1 MLDRDIAVVIATYN
15 ERDNVETLLSRLL
28 ELSKNIRVVIV
39 DDNSPDGTGRTVEAV
54 AEANPDRIHLIQR
67 PGKLGYGSALVAGLR
82 RAQELGAE
90 FIVSMD
96 ADFSHNPD
104 EIPHLVGA
112 LEKSDLALGSRYVDG
127 IRVMNWSPG
136 RLFLSLSANLYVRLI
151 LGLRARDCTTGF
163 RAYRREALR
172 RIDLGRVRSAGYAA
186 LVELLEA
193 SIAADCTLT
202 EVPIVYEDRQ
212 FGRSKMGRGVI
223 VEAAIRPW
231 ILLLAR
237 YSRRLRVL
245 LGADSR

>member
-15 ERDNVETLLSRLL
+15 ECDNVEALLSRLL

-39 DDNSPDGTGRTVEAV
+39 DDNSPDGTGRIVEAV

-67 PGKLGYGSALVAGLR
+67 PGKLGYGSALVTGLR

-96 ADFSHNPD
+96 ADFSHDPD
-104 EIPHLVGA
+104 EIPNLIGA

-136 RLFLSLSANLYVRLI
+136 RLFLSLSANLYVRMI

-163 RAYRREALR
+163 RAYRQEALR

-223 VEAAIRPW
+223 VEAAVRPW